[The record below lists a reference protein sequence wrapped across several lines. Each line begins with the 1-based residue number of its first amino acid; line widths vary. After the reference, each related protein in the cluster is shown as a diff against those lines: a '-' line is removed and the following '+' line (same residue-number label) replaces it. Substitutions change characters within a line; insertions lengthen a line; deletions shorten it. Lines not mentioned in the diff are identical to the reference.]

1 MKKIELLKFKS
12 ELIYK
17 KIVVLLAVA
26 GGSGAYSVRFYEHG
40 NVGVALFLIV
50 AFLFFA
56 LGIGV
61 NFLANK

>member
-1 MKKIELLKFKS
+1 
-12 ELIYK
+12 
-17 KIVVLLAVA
+17 LAVA

-61 NFLANK
+61 NFWQINKIKMKIERGKHG